1 MIQGPGE
8 SRSKSEDQRM
18 AMKSQNKGMAAAGS
32 EAFSHA
38 GLSPA
43 VSEGVYWCDKP
54 MTKATWALFQLTV
67 SHFNPSP
74 REAGQELKTGRSW
87 RQNLHALN
95 GFLNLLSYTRTAWPG
110 VAPPITIWALPTSII
125 NPKDASQVC
134 PQANLVGAFSQ

>member
-1 MIQGPGE
+1 
-8 SRSKSEDQRM
+8 M

-67 SHFNPSP
+67 SHLNPSP
-74 REAGQELKTGRSW
+74 REAGQELKQGGPGGRTCM
-87 RQNLHALN
+87 
-95 GFLNLLSYTRTAWPG
+95 LSM
-110 VAPPITIWALPTSII
+110 
-125 NPKDASQVC
+125 
-134 PQANLVGAFSQ
+134 AFSTCFLTPGMPGPG

>member
-1 MIQGPGE
+1 
-8 SRSKSEDQRM
+8 M

-67 SHFNPSP
+67 SHPNLSP
-74 REAGQELKTGRSW
+74 REAGQELKQGGPGGRTCM
-87 RQNLHALN
+87 
-95 GFLNLLSYTRTAWPG
+95 LSM
-110 VAPPITIWALPTSII
+110 
-125 NPKDASQVC
+125 
-134 PQANLVGAFSQ
+134 AFSTCFLTPGLPGQG